1 MKKEF
6 IFFQQKATGIYQ
18 IAAYNSDFNS
28 VEFDGFRKSAGLHTF
43 TLSVTEWHEKTN
55 AIDKRQNDEVL
66 FHLDY
71 IGKQLQDILN
81 AKAGREVKVEKFA
94 NKLAN
99 DDKRTPAQV
108 QKDETIVE
116 LGYIGD
122 VLKKIND
129 VENGKLEPEKQS
141 KQSKRVRV

>member
-1 MKKEF
+1 MIQAINATTPKAVAPVQAVTRPVKENKK
-6 IFFQQKATGIYQ
+6 
-18 IAAYNSDFNS
+18 
-28 VEFDGFRKSAGLHTF
+28 VE
-43 TLSVTEWHEKTN
+43 TL
-55 AIDKRQNDEVL
+55 IDKRQNDEVL

-71 IGKQLQDILN
+71 IGKQLQGILN

>member
-1 MKKEF
+1 MIQPINAVTAPKTLKPVQPVAKVAKQNKQVENS
-6 IFFQQKATGIYQ
+6 
-18 IAAYNSDFNS
+18 IAQ
-28 VEFDGFRKSAGLHTF
+28 
-43 TLSVTEWHEKTN
+43 
-55 AIDKRQNDEVL
+55 RQNDEVL

-71 IGKQLQDILN
+71 IGKQLQGILN
-81 AKAGREVKVEKFA
+81 AKAGKEVKVEKFA
-94 NKLAN
+94 NKLAD

-129 VENGKLEPEKQS
+129 VENGKFQQEVKPKKQHG
-141 KQSKRVRV
+141 